1 MRIPTPP
8 NSFTLDRL
16 LFHNLSQRLELGDS
30 PPCLPPGHPLP
41 PLPPLVLSFSCPLI
55 WGEEGAYVWK
65 ESFPLSTGACPC
77 SGWGYG
83 SSGKDKT

>member
-30 PPCLPPGHPLP
+30 PPCLPPGHSLT
-41 PLPPLVLSFSCPLI
+41 PLPPLVLSFSCPLL
-55 WGEEGAYVWK
+55 WGEGGSLCLGGVFSLEHWGL
-65 ESFPLSTGACPC
+65 PLQ
-77 SGWGYG
+77 WVELW
-83 SSGKDKT
+83 